1 MNKVRLSD
9 LSAATKPSKVSI
21 RQSKLS
27 SDFQPE
33 TISSNNIVVK
43 KEVAPFSRKIE
54 YLPIINKTLL
64 DKLNKKKDTI
74 NNDDGNVI
82 IDKVSNFQSTND
94 ILLQGLYP
102 QNTINFPKFIL
113 NTNIKTLPDI
123 SFRFILSIKLNVSDT
138 NPQLYTSDKFYNE
151 LASSYWESNPY
162 MVANAIKSEAIVSVV
177 YDEYLSKLTEF
188 RTLEL
193 NVGKVGVL
201 VYKNLFVNSEYNV
214 TEIDESVVFANLKA
228 TPTIDIDELVRYI
241 DWIVSKPTKVYDERL
256 IKTTDIGT
264 WVFKDGSSSSS
275 PSLPNPAGDEPPQST
290 PSYPPIGRAGVYL
303 GEEIT
308 NTIDNRVYK
317 WTTDGGGRW
326 VILEPTEPPY
336 PPIGRAGFYQDELT
350 TYEGKE
356 YKWTNFTGGRWLYIR
371 DL

>member
-1 MNKVRLSD
+1 MNNVRLSD

-21 RQSKLS
+21 RQSTLS

-43 KEVAPFSRKIE
+43 KEVASFSRKIE
-54 YLPIINKTLL
+54 YLPVINKTLL

-74 NNDDGNVI
+74 NDDDGNVI

-94 ILLQGLYP
+94 ILLQGVYP

-123 SFRFILSIKLNVSDT
+123 SFRFILSVKRNVSDS

-177 YDEYLSKLTEF
+177 YDEYISKLTEF

-193 NVGKVGVL
+193 NVGKVGVI
-201 VYKNLFVNSEYNV
+201 VGKNLFVNSNYNV
-214 TEIDESVVFANLKA
+214 TEIDDSVVFANLKA
-228 TPTIDIDELVRYI
+228 TPTTDIDELVRYI
-241 DWIVSKPTKVYDERL
+241 DWVVTKPSKVYDERL
-256 IKTTDIGT
+256 LKTTDIGQ
-264 WVFKDGSSSSS
+264 WIFKDGKTSNT
-275 PSLPNPAGDEPPQST
+275 PPLPPPAGNEPPQST
-290 PSYPPIGRAGVYL
+290 PSYPPIGRAGLYL
-303 GEEIT
+303 NEEII
-308 NTIDNRVYK
+308 NTLDNREYR
-317 WTTDGGGRW
+317 WTGNGW
-326 VILEPTEPPY
+326 VALEPSEPPY

-350 TYEGKE
+350 TYEGRE
-356 YKWTNFTGGRWLYIR
+356 YQWTNFTGGRWLYIR